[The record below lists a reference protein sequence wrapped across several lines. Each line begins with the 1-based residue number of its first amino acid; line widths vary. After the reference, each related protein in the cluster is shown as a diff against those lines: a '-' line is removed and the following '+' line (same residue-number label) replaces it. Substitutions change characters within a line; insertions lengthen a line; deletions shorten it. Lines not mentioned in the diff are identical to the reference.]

1 MGVTINDIARKAN
14 VSRTTVSRV
23 LNNKPDVSSETRKKI
38 LKIIEKYNYHP
49 SFLAKGTITKR
60 SYTIGLIIPYDVN
73 LIFDNPFYFE
83 VIRGVLSEAD
93 ITDYYILIISGTK
106 SRDFISVYNEKRVE
120 GFIILSPDANDI
132 KLFNELDKNKIP
144 YVATAKTPNTG
155 VQNYVDVDNVKG
167 ASMAVEHLISLGH
180 KRIAMI
186 AGPEYLL
193 SHKDRISGYRLVMSK
208 NKLPVYDDYLHIG
221 DNSFESG
228 YKLTT
233 QLLRLKEPPTA
244 IFAAADMMAIGAI
257 KAIKDSGYNVPQD
270 ISVVGFDDI
279 LQAQHV
285 TPPLTTVRQFAD
297 NKGIEGCRLLIDF
310 IENDSPICKK
320 ILPVELVVRES
331 TMEI

>member
-1 MGVTINDIARKAN
+1 
-14 VSRTTVSRV
+14 
-23 LNNKPDVSSETRKKI
+23 
-38 LKIIEKYNYHP
+38 
-49 SFLAKGTITKR
+49 
-60 SYTIGLIIPYDVN
+60 
-73 LIFDNPFYFE
+73 
-83 VIRGVLSEAD
+83 
-93 ITDYYILIISGTK
+93 
-106 SRDFISVYNEKRVE
+106 
-120 GFIILSPDANDI
+120 
-132 KLFNELDKNKIP
+132 
-144 YVATAKTPNTG
+144 
-155 VQNYVDVDNVKG
+155 
-167 ASMAVEHLISLGH
+167 MAVEHLISLGH

-233 QLLRLKEPPTA
+233 SIIAIEGAPTA

-285 TPPLTTVRQFAD
+285 TPPLTTVA
-297 NKGIEGCRLLIDF
+297 I
-310 IENDSPICKK
+310 
-320 ILPVELVVRES
+320 
-331 TMEI
+331 